1 MIAFLIRRDSVTG
14 LLNESTLMLII
25 ILCET
30 TESVYSQR
38 ERVEQNEHKHN
49 VLKLRGIDDLPKF
62 ELRRVFGYVNLYWLS
77 FQCVIHTLSL

>member
-30 TESVYSQR
+30 TESVYSQP
-38 ERVEQNEHKHN
+38 NPN
-49 VLKLRGIDDLPKF
+49 LSALRGGCIIK
-62 ELRRVFGYVNLYWLS
+62 V
-77 FQCVIHTLSL
+77 